1 MTTKVLL
8 GFTLA
13 LLSLKIYSQYSWQSG
28 PFKTCQ
34 IMLLLCLK
42 FGNGSHLTQINIK
55 VFQVVYKALHYQVPI
70 PSLTFY
76 PGSPTPDR
84 CTLAILVMMFFERSW
99 CPIDMWPLSL
109 IEPRHCLKILPNL
122 PLNLLFSVKHDLTT
136 SFIIPT
142 FTSFSPALIFSIIY
156 IIFYCKL
163 KNSNLSCFLF
173 SVRLLPLKYKI
184 KEDIE
189 LTLFYSLRYSK
200 YLK

>member
-122 PLNLLFSVKHDLTT
+122 PLNLLFSVDILVIVVLEKLLNNINNISTLNRT
-136 SFIIPT
+136 KNY
-142 FTSFSPALIFSIIY
+142 FSY
-156 IIFYCKL
+156 DC
-163 KNSNLSCFLF
+163 
-173 SVRLLPLKYKI
+173 
-184 KEDIE
+184 E
-189 LTLFYSLRYSK
+189 
-200 YLK
+200 